1 MIEVNENLK
10 EFAKLTEA
18 AGHKTYVVGGYVRN
32 SLMGISLN
40 DVDIAGSMPVEDVET
55 ICGMAGF
62 HTDIINKKLGTIQ
75 IIKDSDRFEYTTFR
89 QEVYDDSGK
98 HKPDEVKFVT
108 EPKQDA
114 VRRDFT
120 INAMYYDILNGELLD
135 FFGGKKD
142 IKRKVIKTVVKPKIV
157 FDDDGLR
164 VLRLV
169 RFICELGFKPHGKTY
184 KVAKACAYKVKD
196 ISAERILKEIKISV
210 GGGLKYGL
218 KNETHANVV
227 KYYNDMKLWQYIFK
241 GNFENF
247 KVKPSGKFYTA
258 YLKSDA
264 SSRYV
269 AFMCMVLNNYIKV
282 KTSEANLTFSITQLL
297 GKTGLKESNKTMQEI
312 FEAYSFAQKLV
323 YLKEDELITN
333 ANCIIFDRLS
343 FEIKNYL
350 NLISEDRVNKIKF
363 EIMQLKKKNVPF
375 KEEEL
380 LISNKDL
387 IEKVR
392 VNEHHISK
400 IKSTLFEMCV
410 EGMIVNDRDILLEQ
424 AKFLNEKLLKILASA
439 KKRAYEESSTEKK
452 VEDVE
457 QTEQKPTGI
466 VLGQKIKKP
475 KTVSKTKK
483 PEKKVSGKAE
493 NKKEVKEK
501 AEATKVEN
509 ENPETKTDEL
519 VIKTEKISVG
529 KVNSVFNK
537 EGTFGSAKKSDV
549 VNVLNGLVNIAE
561 GVEGKKTKKSE
572 AKKPATKKGTTKKS
586 TTKKSGAK
594 KKTTTK
600 KSTTKKTSK
609 TEK

>member
-10 EFAKLTEA
+10 QFARLTEA
-18 AGHKTYVVGGYVRN
+18 AGHRTYLVGGYVRN

-98 HKPDEVKFVT
+98 HKPDEVKFVD

-120 INAMYYDILNGELLD
+120 INAMYYDILSGELLD

-142 IKRKVIKTVVKPKIV
+142 IKRKVIKTVVKPKTV

-169 RFICELGFKPHGKTY
+169 RFSCELGFKPHGKTY

-227 KYYNDMKLWQYIFK
+227 KYYNDMKLWQHIFT
-241 GNFENF
+241 GNFQDF
-247 KVKPSGKFYTA
+247 KVKTSGKFYNA

-282 KTSEANLTFSITQLL
+282 KTSEANLSFSVTQLL

-312 FEAYSFAQKLV
+312 YEAYSFAQKLV
-323 YLKEDELITN
+323 YLKEDELVTN
-333 ANCIIFDRLS
+333 ANCIIFDKLS
-343 FEIKNYL
+343 FELKNYL

-363 EIMQLKKKNVPF
+363 RIMQLKKERVPF

-380 LISNKDL
+380 LITNKDL
-387 IEKVR
+387 IEKIR

-424 AKFLNEKLLKILASA
+424 AKFLNEKLLKILSAA
-439 KKRAYEESSTEKK
+439 KKRAYEESAAEKK
-452 VEDVE
+452 PAENAEGAEGVEPK
-457 QTEQKPTGI
+457 QTGI

-475 KTVSKTKK
+475 KTTQKGKTAKK
-483 PEKKVSGKAE
+483 KTSAKADKKQAEKKVE
-493 NKKEVKEK
+493 PVKENTVETTVQESATNNVK
-501 AEATKVEN
+501 APLKSNSALNKDGVFNKT
-509 ENPETKTDEL
+509 TKTD
-519 VIKTEKISVG
+519 VVG
-529 KVNSVFNK
+529 
-537 EGTFGSAKKSDV
+537 
-549 VNVLNGLVNIAE
+549 VLNNLVNIASSV
-561 GVEGKKTKKSE
+561 GGKKQAEPEEKKE
-572 AKKPATKKGTTKKS
+572 TKKS
-586 TTKKSGAK
+586 TTKKSGTK
-594 KKTTTK
+594 KSTAK
-600 KSTTKKTSK
+600 KSTTKKSATKKTSAK